1 MITNVIFW
9 YNTIV
14 MFYQDSGPVEELV
27 STSEIADRLGIH
39 RVAAAA
45 LVRSGRVPS
54 IKVANR
60 WLVRRADL
68 EQFARTYDGRRG
80 RPRKL

>member
-1 MITNVIFW
+1 
-9 YNTIV
+9 
-14 MFYQDSGPVEELV
+14 MFKRDLGHTVELV
-27 STSEIADRLGIH
+27 STSEVAIRLGVH

-45 LVRSGRVPS
+45 LVRSGRLPA
-54 IKVANR
+54 IKVANC

-80 RPRKL
+80 RPRKQ